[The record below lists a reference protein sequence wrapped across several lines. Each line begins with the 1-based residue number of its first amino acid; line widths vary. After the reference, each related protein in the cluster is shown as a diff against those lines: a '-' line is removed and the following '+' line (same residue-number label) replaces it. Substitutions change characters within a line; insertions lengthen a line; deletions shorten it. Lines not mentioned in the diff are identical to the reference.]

1 MADQEES
8 DNLAYVQRLKAAV
21 HYSVGRVCEELSQEL
36 DVTFSRQFIAV
47 LSEATFKQSAIFAT
61 DLEQFA
67 QHGKRSVI
75 NTDDVKLLARR
86 SAPLAKHIR
95 DMNEQQN
102 ASNEVEKEKRKTKKG
117 KKSSKSTSV
126 D

>member
-1 MADQEES
+1 MADQEEH

-21 HYSVGRVCEELSQEL
+21 HYSTGQICEELSQEL

-47 LSEATFKQSAIFAT
+47 LSEATFKQCAVFAS
-61 DLEQFA
+61 DLENFA

-75 NTDDVKLLARR
+75 NADDVKLLARR

-95 DMNEQQN
+95 DLSEQQN
-102 ASNEVEKEKRKTKKG
+102 MENEAEREKRKSKKV
-117 KKSSKSTSV
+117 KK
-126 D
+126 

>member
-1 MADQEES
+1 MAEQEEY
-8 DNLAYVQRLKAAV
+8 DNLAYVQRLNAAV
-21 HYSVGRVCEELSQEL
+21 HYSAGQICEELSQEL

-47 LSEATFKQSAIFAT
+47 LSEATFKQCAVFAT
-61 DLEQFA
+61 DLEHFA

-75 NTDDVKLLARR
+75 NADDVKLLARR

-95 DMNEQQN
+95 DLSEQQN
-102 ASNEVEKEKRKTKKG
+102 MENEAEREKRKSKKV
-117 KKSSKSTSV
+117 KKSSKSAAV